1 MAPSDSVERL
11 TDRKAAILHAV
22 VEGYISTSR
31 PIGSGYVVRQ
41 PGLDVSSATIRKDML
56 ALEDDGFLHQP
67 HTSAGRIPTE
77 KAYRYF
83 VDALMGPA
91 ELGRVDAQQVSD
103 FFDHTHG
110 EIERML
116 KETTGLLADITD
128 HTAVIVGPQQD
139 SARLRSIQLVGLSP
153 TLALAVLVRQTGAIE
168 KHTVELPD
176 PVDDDLLDTVRD
188 LLARSLV
195 DVPSHLATAP
205 APTGD
210 AELDSLVE
218 LTWRALHRA
227 GDVDSSVFVGGAAQV
242 PMAFEAAETVRSV
255 LAILEKQYVMMTL
268 IRDVIDRGLRVAIGT
283 ETGLE
288 HLNEASLVVAEYT
301 IDGEPVGQVG
311 LLGPTRMNYPQAL
324 AAVAVVS
331 RELGNRLSQPRP

>member
-1 MAPSDSVERL
+1 MAPSDSVDRL
-11 TDRKAAILHAV
+11 TDRKAAILHAI

-91 ELGRVDAQQVSD
+91 ELGRVDAQKVSD
-103 FFDHTHG
+103 FFDHAHG
-110 EIERML
+110 EIERTL
-116 KETTGLLADITD
+116 KETTGLLTKLTD
-128 HTAVIVGPQQD
+128 HTAVIVGPQHD
-139 SARLRSIQLVGLSP
+139 AGRLRSIQLVGLSP
-153 TLALAVLVRQTGAIE
+153 SLALAVLVRETGAIE
-168 KHTVELPD
+168 KHTVEFAD
-176 PVDDDLLDTVRD
+176 PVDDEMLDRVRD
-188 LLARSLV
+188 QIARSLI
-195 DVPSHLATAP
+195 DVSPHRATAP
-205 APTGD
+205 APTGVT
-210 AELDSLVE
+210 ELDSLVDV
-218 LTWRALHRA
+218 TWRALHRA

-242 PMAFEAAETVRSV
+242 PLAFEAAETVRGV
-255 LAILEKQYVMMTL
+255 LAMLEKQYVMMTL
-268 IRDVIDRGLRVAIGT
+268 IRDVLDRGLRVAIGT
-283 ETGLE
+283 ETGVENLE
-288 HLNEASLVVAEYT
+288 EASLVVAQYT

-331 RELGNRLSQPRP
+331 RELGNQLSKPRP